1 MHSNRGNLFTRDDT
15 FFGVCEG
22 LGEDL
27 GISGNWLRL
36 AFTGLLFWN
45 LPIALA
51 AYAAAGTLVL
61 VTRLLVPN
69 PRLRAVAPSAVED
82 ATPAEQQPV
91 AAAQDVDPA
100 PVPLAA

>member
-1 MHSNRGNLFTRDDT
+1 MQSNRQNLFTRDDT

-27 GISGNWLRL
+27 GLGANWLRL

-45 LPIALA
+45 APIALA

-61 VTRLLVPN
+61 VTRLIVPN
-69 PRLRAVAPSAVED
+69 PRPQAAAVGMADEAAPV
-82 ATPAEQQPV
+82 EQQPLPAGG
-91 AAAQDVDPA
+91 AAEPA